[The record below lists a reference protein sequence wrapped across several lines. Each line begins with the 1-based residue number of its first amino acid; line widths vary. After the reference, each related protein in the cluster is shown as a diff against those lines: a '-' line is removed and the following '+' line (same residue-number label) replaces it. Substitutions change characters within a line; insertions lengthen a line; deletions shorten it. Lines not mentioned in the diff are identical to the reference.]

1 MTDAPASE
9 SILRVGVP
17 TAPAPTY
24 PVRLERGA
32 FRRLGELVA
41 ELGTWSRAVVVADS
55 NVAGL
60 YGEDAVR
67 SLEAAG
73 TAAGLETFP
82 AGEAAK
88 SRSTWSELTDRLL
101 AAGIG
106 RDGLVVALGGG
117 VTGDLAGFV
126 AATCMRGLPWV
137 VVPTSLLAML
147 DSAVGGK
154 TAVDTPAGKN
164 LVGAFH
170 HPRLVVADPDLLATL
185 PPAHVRAGLA
195 EGVKTAAIRDV
206 ALFAWME
213 EHAAELRGGDTEALG
228 RLVREC
234 VRHKAEIVA
243 ADPEEAGLRQ
253 ILNFG
258 HTAGHALEL
267 LSGYSM
273 LHGEAVA
280 AGMRVES
287 RLGEVL
293 GVTETGS
300 AERLARLLDACGLPD
315 SLAAPAEERPFEG
328 EMTPTALLAAARG
341 DKKARSGQVRWVLL
355 ERIGAVAPDGD
366 GTWSHAPEARQLAGG
381 LAAAFPAAAD
391 VRDSAS

>member
-1 MTDAPASE
+1 MNDSPASE
-9 SILRVGVP
+9 SVLRVGVP

-32 FRRLGELVA
+32 FRRLGEIVA
-41 ELGTWSRAVVVADS
+41 ELGDWSRVIVVADAT
-55 NVAGL
+55 VAAL

-73 TAAGLETFP
+73 MAATLETFA

-101 AAGIG
+101 AAGLG

-126 AATCMRGLPWV
+126 AATYMRGLPWV
-137 VVPTSLLAML
+137 VAPTSLLAML

-154 TAVDTPAGKN
+154 TAVDTPDGKN

-206 ALFAWME
+206 GLFEWME
-213 EHAAELRGGDTEALG
+213 EHAAELRGGDT
-228 RLVREC
+228 
-234 VRHKAEIVA
+234 
-243 ADPEEAGLRQ
+243 
-253 ILNFG
+253 
-258 HTAGHALEL
+258 
-267 LSGYSM
+267 
-273 LHGEAVA
+273 
-280 AGMRVES
+280 
-287 RLGEVL
+287 
-293 GVTETGS
+293 
-300 AERLARLLDACGLPD
+300 
-315 SLAAPAEERPFEG
+315 
-328 EMTPTALLAAARG
+328 
-341 DKKARSGQVRWVLL
+341 
-355 ERIGAVAPDGD
+355 
-366 GTWSHAPEARQLAGG
+366 
-381 LAAAFPAAAD
+381 
-391 VRDSAS
+391 